1 MFSTS
6 SFMLMV
12 LVVLAVVSTTSAK
25 ISFGSSVANVFK
37 TKESKETKGD
47 GLRNLFNGL
56 RGGAKSDTITKSQIE
71 EAQKA
76 WGNGIVK
83 ISAAHSNG
91 EDFEKMARDHIST
104 LYSYGYSPVLFK
116 PTLAAKKQFRKTYN
130 EAVSYFVATNKV
142 CAEDTGFAIKGWK
155 KVRWE
160 NHDIV
165 TVGKQG
171 LAMGNY
177 YFTKPDGSEAKVE
190 YSFGYILDDKGKAR
204 INLHHSSMPYA
215 P

>member
-1 MFSTS
+1 M
-6 SFMLMV
+6 
-12 LVVLAVVSTTSAK
+12 SADL
-25 ISFGSSVANVFK
+25 S
-37 TKESKETKGD
+37 
-47 GLRNLFNGL
+47 
-56 RGGAKSDTITKSQIE
+56 ITKSQIE
-71 EAQKA
+71 EAQQA
-76 WGNGIVK
+76 WGSGIVK

-91 EDFEKMARDHIST
+91 DDFEQVAREHIST
-104 LYSYGYSPVLFK
+104 LYAYGVSPVLFK
-116 PTLAAKKQFRKTYN
+116 PTLASEKQFRPTYD

-155 KVRWE
+155 AVRWE
-160 NHDIV
+160 NADIV

-177 YFTKPDGSEAKVE
+177 YFTTPDGSEVKVE
-190 YSFGYILDDKGKAR
+190 YSFGYILDDTGRAR